1 MYVIMCKFIM
11 QNYPMKCIECNIY
24 IEFNMAYAMIWEDE
38 LEAVYFHLKLTK
50 KKRKKMGK
58 RTLRK

>member
-1 MYVIMCKFIM
+1 
-11 QNYPMKCIECNIY
+11 MKCIECNIY

-50 KKRKKMGK
+50 KNRKKWEK
-58 RTLRK
+58 EPWENKIT